1 MKDIYWH
8 LQMHLPDGPNTPA
21 IDPLDMLKEPEPV
34 IGTGEWDSKQC
45 PDFKNMPLGSI
56 VMVRIGK
63 KPLALCEV
71 TSENFTDSHLT
82 EKYRHLNFRHV
93 RILNWNQ
100 TGKTSSLFSQGTLKP
115 LYKSNDTLSWHYI
128 DDWYKQTLKQ
138 KKMEKLTKIL
148 ELKKQIILQGA
159 PGTGK
164 TYTTAALALS
174 ILSIPFDPANHSQ
187 IMQLYHEQVEK
198 KHIQFTTFHQ
208 SMDYEDFIEG
218 LKPEVVDSGVV
229 YKVEDGIFKRLCQQA
244 ALPIGDADESNFI
257 HALKAFQERC
267 VREQE
272 KGGYITLQTKTDG
285 VDFQVRYDEMKP
297 GFFRVHPMKSVKSDS
312 WYPVNVHTLLE
323 YYAGQS
329 PTAFSSYVYPIFDA
343 LEIKD
348 KPKTDPNQRYVLII
362 DEINR
367 GNISKLF
374 GELITLLEN
383 DKRSGGA
390 HPLKATL
397 PYSKENFEIPS
408 NVYIIG
414 TMNTTDRS
422 VGFIDYAVRRRF
434 AFYTLGADPEAI
446 ASYYGSLPLGT
457 IALNLFDKIKTFIVD
472 HKSPDL
478 DIDDLMV
485 GHSYFMATDK
495 EELLLKLEYEM
506 IPLIREYDKDG
517 ILTLSED
524 ERSNLG
530 HTWIQQLV

>member
-71 TSENFTDSHLT
+71 TGENFTDSHLT

-138 KKMEKLTKIL
+138 KKMERLTKIL

-229 YKVEDGIFKRLCQQA
+229 YKVEDGIFKRLCQRA
-244 ALPIGDADESNFI
+244 GLCIADADESNFNR
-257 HALKAFQERC
+257 ALEAFRERC

-272 KGGYITLQTKTDG
+272 KGSFLTLQTKTG
-285 VDFQVRYDEMKP
+285 LDFQVSYDESKP
-297 GFFRVHPMKSVKSDS
+297 NSFRVHPMKSVKEDP
-312 WYPVNVHTLLE
+312 WYSISTDMLSACYTSNKIK
-323 YYAGQS
+323 
-329 PTAFSSYVYPIFDA
+329 AFPSYIFPILDA
-343 LEIKD
+343 LELHD
-348 KPKTDPNQRYVLII
+348 TPTTDPNQRYVLII

-383 DKRSGGA
+383 DKRSGGS

-408 NVYIIG
+408 NLYIIG

-434 AFYTLGADPEAI
+434 AFYTLAADPAAI
-446 ASYYGSLPLGT
+446 ASYYGSQRLGT
-457 IALNLFDKIKTFIVD
+457 VALDLFKKIRAFIVN

-478 DIDDLMV
+478 EIDDLMI
-485 GHSYFMATDK
+485 GHSYFMANNK